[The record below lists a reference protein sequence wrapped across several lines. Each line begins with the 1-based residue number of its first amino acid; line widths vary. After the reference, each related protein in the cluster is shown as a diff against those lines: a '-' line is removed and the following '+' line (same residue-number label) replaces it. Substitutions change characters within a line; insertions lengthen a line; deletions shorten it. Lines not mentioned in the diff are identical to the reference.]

1 MRRAMTVGL
10 ERFVR
15 LPALA
20 LLAAL
25 ASAPLAAGASAADAY
40 PTRPI
45 RLVVPF
51 PPGGPA
57 DFFGRALGN
66 ALSQQLGQPIIIDN
80 RTGLGGVVGTEN
92 VAKSAS
98 DGYSL
103 LLASP
108 GSIVI
113 APAITPKMPYDTFRD
128 LAPITLVVTVPEA
141 VVVIPKF
148 EVKTLAEFVAYAKA
162 HPGQT
167 NMASTG
173 SGSMPHLAGELLKRE
188 AGIEALH
195 VPYRGAAPAINDMLA
210 GQVDWM
216 FADLPILIPHIRSG
230 ALIALALGSAERAA
244 SLPDLPTTAEAG
256 YPKVLADNWYGL
268 FAPAATPPDMLQ
280 KLNATTTAVLKDPAL
295 QAVLAKQGALAKGMA
310 ADAFVAFVKS
320 EGEKWGGLA
329 VAVGVKLE

>member
-1 MRRAMTVGL
+1 MTAGL
-10 ERFVR
+10 KQLAR
-15 LPALA
+15 LPGLA

-25 ASAPLAAGASAADAY
+25 ASAPIAAAASAADAY

-66 ALSQQLGQPIIIDN
+66 ALNQQLGQPIIIDN

-92 VAKSAS
+92 IAKSAP

-128 LAPITLVVTVPEA
+128 LAPITLVVAVPEA

-148 EVKTLAEFVAYAKA
+148 EVKTLAEFVTYAKA

-188 AGIEALH
+188 AGFEALH

-230 ALIALALGSAERAA
+230 ALIALALGSAQRAA

-268 FAPAATPPDMLQ
+268 FAPAATPPDILQ
-280 KLNATTTAVLKDPAL
+280 KLNAITTAVLKDPAL
-295 QAVLAKQGALAKGMA
+295 QAVLAKQGAVAKGMA
-310 ADAFVAFVKS
+310 ADAFTSFVKS

>member
-1 MRRAMTVGL
+1 MRRGTRCAAICGAGL
-10 ERFVR
+10 
-15 LPALA
+15 LALA
-20 LLAAL
+20 LLAAVDTR
-25 ASAPLAAGASAADAY
+25 AAEPY

-51 PPGGPA
+51 PAGGPA
-57 DFFGRALGN
+57 DFFGRSLANTLH
-66 ALSQQLGQPIIIDN
+66 QRLGQPIVIDN
-80 RTGLGGVVGTEN
+80 RSGGGGIVGTDN
-92 VAKSAS
+92 VAKSAP

-113 APAITPKMPYDTFRD
+113 EPAITNQMPYDTFRD
-128 LAPITLVVTVPEA
+128 LAPIALVVSVPEA
-141 VVVIPKF
+141 VVVIPKLG
-148 EVKTLAEFVAYAKA
+148 VKTLAAFVAYAKA
-162 HPGQT
+162 HPAQT

-173 SGSMPHLAGELLKRE
+173 SGSMPHLAGELLKHE

-195 VPYRGAAPAINDMLA
+195 VPYRGAAPAVNDLLA

-216 FADLPILIPHIRSG
+216 FADLPILIPHIKSG

-268 FAPAATPPDMLQ
+268 FAPAATPPEIRHT
-280 KLNATTTAVLKDPAL
+280 LNAATNAALQDPEL
-295 QAVLAKQGALAKGMA
+295 QAVLAKQGAVAAKGMTE
-310 ADAFVAFVKS
+310 DAFTAFVKA
-320 EGEKWGGLA
+320 EGVKWGGLA
-329 VAVGVKLE
+329 VAVGAKIE